1 MSNLSR
7 PSVLKI
13 YRGVK
18 SRVDLSNNLKVPV
31 DKDIYKPKI
40 PSFSFFNLNNS
51 VALSC
56 KKHEWI
62 KNNIPNKYGAIHI
75 CKFGKSKQSNAKNR
89 RLYFEE
95 KYFFVLDTFWTSE
108 DWYINK

>member
-1 MSNLSR
+1 MQRNTKYIANYEHSQIFSIFNGVQISSSELLQQEAGPNLSNLSR

-56 KKHEWI
+56 KKHE
-62 KNNIPNKYGAIHI
+62 
-75 CKFGKSKQSNAKNR
+75 
-89 RLYFEE
+89 
-95 KYFFVLDTFWTSE
+95 
-108 DWYINK
+108 